1 MAYKDKEKEKEYK
14 RRYYQEHKEE
24 ARKQHKAYVE
34 NNRSEFLEK
43 RRVAQREYY
52 KNNKE
57 KCYTK
62 NVHWFKS
69 ENATTRQYA
78 INNKARWS
86 KDEERLLIELRQ
98 SGLSCSEI
106 AVTLG
111 RTWRSVSYRLNKLH
125 KKQKTG
131 ELEAMEELM
140 DLIVAYC
147 LVSKE

>member
-14 RRYYQEHKEE
+14 RRYYQEHKDE

-69 ENATTRQYA
+69 ENATTRKYA

-86 KDEERLLIELRQ
+86 EDEERLLIELRQ

-111 RTWRSVSYRLNKLH
+111 RTWKSVSYRLNKFH

-131 ELEAMEELM
+131 KLEAMEELM